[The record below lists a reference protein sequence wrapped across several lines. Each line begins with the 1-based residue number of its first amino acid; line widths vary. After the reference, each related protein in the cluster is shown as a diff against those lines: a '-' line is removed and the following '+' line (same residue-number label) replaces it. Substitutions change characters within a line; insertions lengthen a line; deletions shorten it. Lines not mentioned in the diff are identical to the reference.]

1 MICVSASVL
10 AHFADHIGLNGPFL
24 LQGEVMTPHT
34 PLRRSRLARISG
46 FTLVE
51 LLVVIGIIAV
61 LIGILLPSLSKARSA
76 ANKVK
81 CATALAQIGQGFMLY
96 YNDYNQYIPPA
107 LFHFQGGPYTIGD
120 DTIATNTS
128 IYWFNFISPE
138 VNAANMG
145 LSTSNGGA
153 SSQARKRNVLWGC
166 PAFTGYVRFSL
177 AAGDDINRTQPGYG
191 MNAFLLYQ
199 DDSDLTYDP
208 IGGTGP
214 AETGYDQNIL
224 TMDATG
230 KLTGTS
236 NQWFKVS
243 QIRTSANRGL
253 VADCRFWLWESAS
266 PGAGPSFPQNI
277 TQQPAVAARLA
288 STAMVGRSATTCS
301 TSTGTSARILQRTRP
316 IEGSGCASRTDSRPR
331 AIDE

>member
-1 MICVSASVL
+1 
-10 AHFADHIGLNGPFL
+10 
-24 LQGEVMTPHT
+24 MTLHALP
-34 PLRRSRLARISG
+34 RRDRLARTRG

-51 LLVVIGIIAV
+51 LLVVIGIIAI

-81 CATALAQIGQGFMLY
+81 CAASLAQIGQGFMLY
-96 YNDYNQYIPPA
+96 YNDYNQAIPPA

-145 LSTSNGGA
+145 LSTSIGGA
-153 SSQARKRNVLWGC
+153 AAQARKRNVLWGC

-177 AAGDDINRTQPGYG
+177 ATGDDINRTQPGYG
-191 MNAFLLYQ
+191 MSGFLLYQ
-199 DDSDLTYDP
+199 DDSPNSYDP

-214 AETGYDQNIL
+214 AETGFDQNIL

-230 KLTGTS
+230 KLTGSS
-236 NQWFKVS
+236 NTWYKVS
-243 QIRTSANRGL
+243 QIRNSADRGL

-266 PGAGPSFPQNI
+266 PGAGPTFPQNI
-277 TQQPAVAARLA
+277 TAQNASGASYTWTGSSQTTVDIFRHGKEPGASGTGSSSVFANSGGSISYNVLYFDGHVAPT
-288 STAMVGRSATTCS
+288 SVGDEAYRA
-301 TSTGTSARILQRTRP
+301 QRMRFP
-316 IEGSGCASRTDSRPR
+316 N
-331 AIDE
+331 